1 MLLARFGIN
10 VEVIDERADQ
20 TQAGRADGLQPK
32 TIETLRQLRLADG
45 LLQRGAKVFDIC
57 FWEATA
63 NRRLRRLGREIHYPA
78 LVVDL
83 LDDYILLVH
92 QGVVEGVFIEDLRKR
107 GIEVKRSH
115 QFQTF
120 KQKEDEAG
128 LLEIESKYKTT
139 GEKETTLSKYIVG
152 CKSQASMRIMKY
164 P

>member
-1 MLLARFGIN
+1 MARFGIN

-32 TIETLRQLRLADG
+32 TIETLRQLKLADG
-45 LLQRGAKVFDIC
+45 LLQKGAKVFDIC

-107 GIEVKRSH
+107 GVEVRRSH
-115 QFQTF
+115 QFQSF
-120 KQKEDEAG
+120 KRHDDDSG
-128 LLEIESKYKTT
+128 LLEIECKTTAT

-152 CKSQASMRIMKY
+152 CKSRTIVHL
-164 P
+164 